1 MLDIMKMTKLEIQK
15 YPDSD
20 DLFIELPPDTLKRLG
35 WDESTE
41 LQWVDNKDGSIM
53 LKQREPVEMTEVFIE
68 LSDHDFMRV
77 AELAHKNNITFD
89 QQVQEIMIEYIEQ
102 HEEKLPDQK

>member
-1 MLDIMKMTKLEIQK
+1 MLYLYYISWWARLDSNQRPMDYESTALTAELQARKLEPLDIKI
-15 YPDSD
+15 
-20 DLFIELPPDTLKRLG
+20 
-35 WDESTE
+35 
-41 LQWVDNKDGSIM
+41 
-53 LKQREPVEMTEVFIE
+53 MTEVFIE